1 MNELILEMINL
12 LVETEFQSVF
22 STKICELQNKLSEDE
37 LKLQLDY
44 LRLEY
49 NIYNCAIITG
59 VISISDGLD
68 YNIEIGRKLLRFL
81 YELK

>member
-12 LVETEFQSVF
+12 LVETEFQTVF